1 MKHKLLLI
9 TCILI
14 SIASFSQS
22 KLCGTKETP
31 ITRSF
36 KNLLDQSKTMQS
48 ELCVNVQFHI
58 LKNSSGNA
66 AFNGA
71 NTIQIIEDLNFAY
84 NTHGIFFNSVGVNDI
99 TNDDYYNIDEIDDDD
114 TDTEYEGL
122 RALDENNPN
131 ALNIY
136 IVNNFDKYAGKASRP
151 GNYTVIQA
159 SSVLGTT
166 TVHEIGHNLG
176 LLHTHS
182 TSSGIE
188 NIERS
193 GNNKNC
199 DSAGD
204 GFCSTPADPELQRPN
219 LSYKVNTSC
228 VYTGGE
234 TRNSLPYN
242 PDTHNYMSYSRR
254 YCRDRFTDE
263 QGNFMKA
270 MLQTETVLQPVIS
283 SSCAIPEI
291 TGPGLV
297 CNSSNS
303 VFTLQNPPT
312 SVNWNTGPNLTIIS
326 QTNSSITVRASN
338 SFVRGASF
346 VEINGSTARK
356 DFYVGKPDANL
367 PQAPN
372 LCTNSFS
379 DPYTLPA
386 SEGAI
391 SYRLKSGSPNLK
403 INGQSEVTF
412 TMAPIPFINFSS
424 SSPGVYLV
432 ELFTTNACGESR
444 GAMYIVSETC
454 GLGGPGGFNVY
465 PNPASSEVTIEANP
479 EKSNSTY
486 EMQSFVPTQS
496 TQLAKLYGFN
506 GAFVK
511 DIELDPYGT
520 TKLDVSNL
528 KEGMYFLKIQVRE
541 EEETYKIIV
550 RR

>member
-99 TNDDYYNIDEIDDDD
+99 TNDDYYNIHEIDDDD

-136 IVNNFDKYAGKASRP
+136 IVNNFDMYAGKASRP

-193 GNNKNC
+193 GDNKNC

-228 VYTGGE
+228 VYTAGE
-234 TRNSLPYN
+234 TRNSLPYD

-291 TGPGLV
+291 TGPDLV
-297 CNSSNS
+297 CTSNS
-303 VFTLQNPPT
+303 TFTLQNAPNN
-312 SVNWNTGPNLTIIS
+312 VIWNTGPNLTIIG

-338 SFVRGASF
+338 SYVRGTSF
-346 VEINGSTARK
+346 VEINGGTARK
-356 DFYVGKPDANL
+356 EFFVGKSYAY
-367 PQAPN
+367 APPADPICIN
-372 LCTNSFS
+372 QFIQ
-379 DPYTLPA
+379 DFPYTLPV
-386 SEGAI
+386 SEGAT
-391 SYRLKSGSPNLK
+391 SYRLVSTSPYLTISGSSERTYTYAPVDIDFISSRAGTYRVNLYTENK
-403 INGQSEVTF
+403 CGTSQSALYVTSE
-412 TMAPIPFINFSS
+412 N
-424 SSPGVYLV
+424 
-432 ELFTTNACGESR
+432 CGF
-444 GAMYIVSETC
+444 
-454 GLGGPGGFNVY
+454 GFNSYAIY
-465 PNPASSEVTIEANP
+465 PNPASSEVNIAPNT
-479 EKSNSTY
+479 EKTKVNT
-486 EMQSFVPTQS
+486 ETQS
-496 TQLAKLYGFN
+496 LLYQQKASQIAKLYDFN
-506 GAFVK
+506 GTFVK
-511 DIELDPYGT
+511 DIELDTYGT
-520 TKLDVSNL
+520 TRIDVSNL

-541 EEETYKIIV
+541 EEETYKVIV